1 LTVPDRILAG
11 VSLFATLTNAEKS
24 ELALQMRRRD
34 YKPGEIVVLQG
45 TVLNSL
51 SIIKDGVLVATEMAG
66 GSRIERLRLT
76 PGSYFGEGGVL
87 TGKAAAVEL
96 AALTHVTLYEIAKES
111 LIPLLRARPTMAD
124 ELSTI
129 FAYRQLLRRSVTDLE
144 QPAEGDIKDLVNRV
158 AESIRRLFSLH

>member
-1 LTVPDRILAG
+1 
-11 VSLFATLTNAEKS
+11 
-24 ELALQMRRRD
+24 MRRKD
-34 YKPGEIVVLQG
+34 YKPGEVVVLQG

-51 SIIKDGVLVATEMAG
+51 SIIRDGVLVATEMAG

-96 AALTHVTLYEIAKES
+96 AALTHVTLYEIAKEA

-129 FAYRQLLRRSVTDLE
+129 FVYLLRRTATDLE
-144 QPAEGDIKDLVNRV
+144 QPADGDTRGLVNRV

>member
-1 LTVPDRILAG
+1 MSWLHW
-11 VSLFATLTNAEKS
+11 FTLLRRLQS
-24 ELALQMRRRD
+24 LQMRRKD
-34 YKPGEIVVLQG
+34 YKPGEVVVLQG

-51 SIIKDGVLVATEMAG
+51 SIIRDGVLVATEMAG

-96 AALTHVTLYEIAKES
+96 AALTHVTLYEIAKEA

-129 FAYRQLLRRSVTDLE
+129 FAYRQLLRRTATDLE
-144 QPAEGDIKDLVNRV
+144 QPADGDTKGLVNRV